1 MLKDLMANGLNRRN
15 LLIGAAATTTTLG
28 ACNALGENSG
38 PISAPSSASGGSS
51 MPSLSDFDPQ
61 NRRDN
66 LETFIRMSGSLDET
80 EDAIGWFSARI
91 FSVIGDSKIIKPL
104 FDLEGFGVS
113 RHEKQ
118 ADGSYKR
125 YQLECGF
132 YKDIRTGE
140 IIESW
145 KNPMNGKT
153 CKVWHIHNNP
163 VNAHLKEEFPLSF
176 GATKDETVQMMPF
189 LLPWTFTGDTA
200 FGAFDVNLDWKS
212 PLDPATWPEAS
223 PGERVRVSEYQ
234 QWSFPID
241 QLGDKSRAKIYTNG
255 GWQRIATWLPWMRM
269 GQSEGHLF
277 YRSHIKSLRGVDEI
291 SPKIR
296 AYAEKHYPEYF
307 QAPKEW
313 VIPNESSFEVY
324 AKENDPH

>member
-1 MLKDLMANGLNRRN
+1 MLKDLLANGINRRN
-15 LLIGAAATTTTLG
+15 LMIGAAATTTMLG
-28 ACNALGENSG
+28 ACNELAGNSVPAPASDPG
-38 PISAPSSASGGSS
+38 PGST
-51 MPSLSDFDPQ
+51 PNLNNFDPQ
-61 NRRDN
+61 SRRDN
-66 LETFIRMSGSLDET
+66 LEAFIRMSGSLDET
-80 EDAIGWFSARI
+80 EDAIGWFGARI

-145 KNPMNGKT
+145 ENPMNGKT

-176 GATKDETVQMMPF
+176 GATEDETVQMMPF

-200 FGAFDVNLDWKS
+200 FAAFDVNLDWKS

-234 QWSFPID
+234 QWNFPIEH
-241 QLGDKSRAKIYTNG
+241 LGDKSRSKIYTNG

-277 YRSHIKSLRGVDEI
+277 YRSHIKSLRGVEEI

-307 QAPKEW
+307 QAPKAW
-313 VIPNESSFEVY
+313 VVPNESSFEVY